1 MRSALESSDPERMV
15 IKLDAV
21 SWLKIQELRNGGQGE
36 VWVACPCDAAA
47 KSDQLVALKSPNPSK
62 PVATLDKLRGHLQQ
76 EIDILR
82 KIRPCKFIANLVDA
96 DRPSGTLATRL
107 IDGPSLEEKAQSQ
120 RRLSVA
126 QTIQVGIDVCQ
137 ALKTLHDVGYIHTDV
152 KPANIIDEHGK
163 RAVLIDFG
171 LAEVPTQ
178 AALLPGGTPYYIAP
192 EVFTCDSPHDV
203 RADVYSLAATLYRL
217 LAGQPPHFYQCI
229 NPGKYKATRAK
240 LDMRWFHL
248 ADSALDCD
256 LEDIRREV
264 PRQLCQLLY
273 KALSADREHRP
284 SSILPRL
291 ERLTLS
297 SPKPL
302 ANGLF
307 SSEFSMRIIRAG
319 VIVDFQIDLESIQS
333 MFVRADD
340 IERQLWG
347 LSEVLLEAFRI
358 VHHDDR
364 YAGKEWDNAAKIRT
378 NIERALPQFTVLSQL
393 STTVDTWT
401 GIPSAYALIPRT
413 TKLWSHVEAI
423 GRQLREF
430 LADHTDATELLKDL
444 VVRTLESIRLT
455 SIDAVAAA
463 TIGIRFS
470 IRSD

>member
-1 MRSALESSDPERMV
+1 M
-15 IKLDAV
+15 ITLDAAP
-21 SWLKIQELRNGGQGE
+21 WLKIRELRTGGQGE

-47 KSDQLVALKSPNPSK
+47 KSDQLVALKSPNSSK
-62 PVATLDKLRGHLQQ
+62 PAATVDKLRGHLQQ

-82 KIRPCKFIANLVDA
+82 KISPCSYIANLVDA
-96 DRPSGTLATRL
+96 DRTSGTLATRL
-107 IDGPSLEEKAQSQ
+107 IDGPSLDEKAL

-126 QTIQVGIDVCQ
+126 QTIQIGIDVCE
-137 ALKTLHDVGYIHTDV
+137 ALKALHDVGYIHKDI
-152 KPANIIDEHGK
+152 KPANIIDERGK

-171 LAEVPTQ
+171 LAEDPTL

-192 EVFTCDSPHDV
+192 EVFTCNMPHDV

-229 NPGKYKATRAK
+229 NPGKYKATRAR

-264 PRQLCQLLY
+264 PRQLCQLLCR
-273 KALSADREHRP
+273 ALSADRERRP
-284 SSILPRL
+284 SS
-291 ERLTLS
+291 
-297 SPKPL
+297 
-302 ANGLF
+302 
-307 SSEFSMRIIRAG
+307 
-319 VIVDFQIDLESIQS
+319 IVDFQIDLVSIQS
-333 MFVRADD
+333 MFVRAEN
-340 IERQLWG
+340 IERQLWV
-347 LSEVLLEAFRI
+347 LSDVLLEAFRI

-364 YAGKEWDNAAKIRT
+364 YAGKEWKNAVEICT
-378 NIERALPQFTVLSQL
+378 NIERALPKFTVLSQL

-401 GIPSAYALIPRT
+401 GISSAYALIPRT

-430 LADHTDATELLKDL
+430 LADHTDMAKRTNDATELLKDL

-455 SIDAVAAA
+455 SIDAVTAAHDWH
-463 TIGIRFS
+463 TLLDQIGLKNPR
-470 IRSD
+470 